1 MLFRSGKVKKNEE
14 LEKIRMMIVS
24 LYDYFEKH
32 KDKLPAEQRRMIPAY
47 GVNEVVKD
55 HIAGMTDRYAV
66 NLFKEL
72 YVPKNW
78 R

>member
-1 MLFRSGKVKKNEE
+1 
-14 LEKIRMMIVS
+14 MIVS
-24 LYDYFEKH
+24 LYDYFETH
-32 KDKLPAEQRRMIPAY
+32 KDKLPAEQRKMIPAF